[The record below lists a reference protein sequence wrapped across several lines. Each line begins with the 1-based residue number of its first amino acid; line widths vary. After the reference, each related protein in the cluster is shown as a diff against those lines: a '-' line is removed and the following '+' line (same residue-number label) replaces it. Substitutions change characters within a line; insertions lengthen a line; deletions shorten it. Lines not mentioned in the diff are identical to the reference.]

1 MATKDICF
9 CNAKHIS
16 LAGAAICFALATS
29 CVWTRWICLSSAR
42 NQRPCRFQLRL
53 DLARKD
59 LYYDHS
65 PAFSVKHRAAYELRH
80 THLCVQFAYY
90 THQPSFIFSLCLQ
103 RSHPASC
110 LNQLV
115 EAGLLI
121 LFAENPLS

>member
-80 THLCVQFAYY
+80 THLCVCNLR
-90 THQPSFIFSLCLQ
+90 TIRINLRSFFLSAC
-103 RSHPASC
+103 
-110 LNQLV
+110 N
-115 EAGLLI
+115 GLTRHR
-121 LFAENPLS
+121 A